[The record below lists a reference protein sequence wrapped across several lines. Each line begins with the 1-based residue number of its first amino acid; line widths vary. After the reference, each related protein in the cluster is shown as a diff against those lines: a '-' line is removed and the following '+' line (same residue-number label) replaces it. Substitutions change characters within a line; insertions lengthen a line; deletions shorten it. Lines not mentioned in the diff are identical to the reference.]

1 MEEGVVLVEII
12 YKENAV
18 LKMSPNNPPIK
29 KVKPGSTVIFETY
42 DCFSNQI
49 QREDQPFSSVG
60 WDKINPAT
68 GPLFVEG
75 AGPGDILKVEIL
87 DIKIDSKGVM
97 TTAPRLGVLGDIVTG
112 ETTKVIPI
120 REGKAIFNEKIHIP
134 IKPMIGVIGTAPADV
149 EIPTGTPGAHGGNMD
164 CKKIIKGSVLYL
176 PVNVSGALLS
186 MGDLHAVMADGEI
199 VICGLEI
206 PGEVTVKVDVVKG
219 KVLPL
224 PLLVSEERLITIASA
239 ETLDEAAKQ
248 ATVNMHQFLVHQ
260 LGLDIDEAGM
270 LLSLVGDLRI
280 CQVVDPLMTARME
293 LPQWILDQYD
303 YKVK

>member
-1 MEEGVVLVEII
+1 MEII
-12 YKENAV
+12 YKENAI
-18 LKMSPNNPPIK
+18 LKMSPNNRPIK
-29 KVKPGSTVIFETY
+29 KVNPGTEVVFETY

-49 QREDQPFSSVG
+49 KREDQPFSSVG

-68 GPLFVEG
+68 GPLFIEG
-75 AGPGDILKVEIL
+75 AEPGDILKVEII

-97 TTAPRLGVLGDIVTG
+97 TTAPKHGVLGDIVTG

-120 REGKAIFNEKIHIP
+120 QEGKAIFNDKIHIP
-134 IKPMIGVIGTAPADV
+134 IKPMIGVIGTAPARE

-164 CKKIIKGSVLYL
+164 CKKIIKGSCLYL
-176 PVNVSGALLS
+176 PVNVPGALLS

-206 PGEVTVKVDVVKG
+206 PGEVTVKVDVIKG
-219 KVLPL
+219 ESLPL
-224 PLLVSEERLITIASA
+224 PMLVSEDRLITIASA

-248 ATVNMHQFLVHQ
+248 ATVNMHQFLVEQ
-260 LGLDIDEAGM
+260 LGLPIDEAGM

-303 YKVK
+303 YQVK